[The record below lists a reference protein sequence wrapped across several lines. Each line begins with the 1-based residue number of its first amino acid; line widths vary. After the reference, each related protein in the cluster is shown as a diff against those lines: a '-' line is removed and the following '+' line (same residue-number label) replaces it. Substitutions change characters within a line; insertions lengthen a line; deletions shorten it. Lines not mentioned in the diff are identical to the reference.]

1 MDSFAHTS
9 APAADDALHLV
20 LAQAPDG
27 GGGMTSQILMM
38 AAIFAIFYFLLIRPQ
53 QKEAKQQQELLSGLQ
68 KGDQVVTASGLHGT
82 VFEVRDA
89 EVVLEIADRVR
100 VTVDKPSVK
109 RKVGPEVVGDAK
121 KGA

>member
-1 MDSFAHTS
+1 MDTLSHTT
-9 APAADDALHLV
+9 AVAADAAPTVAL
-20 LAQAPDG
+20 QEGPG
-27 GGGMTSQILMM
+27 GGAFTSQILMM